1 VINPDTPQAEEMDCM
16 ETRMLPAGT
25 VVRLEQAGGAGYG
38 DPLERSR
45 ELVRKDIEDGYLSP
59 EAAAAQYKYKPEA

>member
-1 VINPDTPQAEEMDCM
+1 
-16 ETRMLPAGT
+16 
-25 VVRLEQAGGAGYG
+25 
-38 DPLERSR
+38 LERSK